1 MGCWHCNK
9 KEKEK
14 EKDVRVIFVK
24 PGQKVLVI
32 GKKHHHRTSKKHDC

>member
-1 MGCWHCNK
+1 MGYCNCNK

-14 EKDVRVIFVK
+14 DVKVIFVK

-32 GKKHHHRTSKKHDC
+32 GKKQHRTCKHYY